1 MDLSMKL
8 FKYRYRPVH
17 AVCEKLLALAAPL
30 ISSKTGQPL
39 HAVPLKVLVLK
50 FGGMGE
56 AVLARSLLEHIEA
69 RNPNISFDFLVEKRT
84 LEMMTLGRDGNVYLY
99 TPGADGMGKAMMSL
113 LEIRRRKYDAVLDFE
128 QHSLLT
134 AAFARASSIPIRVG
148 FAPPTTGSRGGMF
161 THPIELREQESMW
174 SSFIQIGRVLDPE
187 LPESLSA
194 RPLPCSPASMEWL
207 ERWWS
212 SHIAPNTKGP
222 IVALHLGVGPSA
234 QYRRWPAERFASFA
248 ATLSKCQP
256 EMTVIL
262 TGSKSERPLLVDFKK
277 EFPGISIDA
286 TGVGELE
293 HTAALLQ
300 RCDLLVSADT
310 GIMHL
315 AAAMGTPT
323 FGLFGPNTPAC
334 WAPVGKR
341 ATYVY
346 PRRQACSPCINSYR
360 RHIPAECTAL
370 KESAC
375 MWDISVQ
382 DVLKAARVVV
392 RAPWFG
398 TEVQPMSD
406 PQHEFNVLATS
417 YNLK

>member
-1 MDLSMKL
+1 MRL

-30 ISSKTGQPL
+30 ISSKSGQPL

-56 AVLARSLLEHIEA
+56 AVLARSLLGHIQS
-69 RNPNISFDFLVEKRT
+69 RNPNMSFDFLVENRT
-84 LEMMTLGRDGNVYLY
+84 LEMMTLGKDGKVYLY
-99 TPGADGMGKAMMSL
+99 TPGADGMGKASTSL
-113 LEIRRRKYDAVLDFE
+113 LEIRRRKYDAILDFE

-148 FAPPTTGSRGGMF
+148 FAPPTAGSRGRMF
-161 THPIELREQESMW
+161 THPIELSERESMW
-174 SSFIQIGRVLDPE
+174 NSFIQIGRVLDPE
-187 LPESLSA
+187 LPESLST
-194 RPLPCSPASMEWL
+194 RPLPCSPAAIDWL
-207 ERWWS
+207 ERWWN
-212 SHIAPNTKGP
+212 SHVAPNTKGP

-248 ATLSKCQP
+248 TALSKYQP
-256 EMTVIL
+256 GMTIVL
-262 TGSKSERPLLVDFKK
+262 TGSKSEQSLLMDFKK
-277 EFPGISIDA
+277 EFSGISIDA
-286 TGVGELE
+286 TDVGELE

-323 FGLFGPNTPAC
+323 VGLFGPNTPAC
-334 WAPVGKR
+334 WAPVGER

-370 KESAC
+370 KQSAC
-375 MWDISVQ
+375 MWDIRVE
-382 DVLKAARVVV
+382 DVLKAARVVLQ
-392 RAPWFG
+392 APWFG
-398 TEVQPMSD
+398 TEPQPMSD
-406 PQHEFNVLATS
+406 PQDELNVLVTS
-417 YNLK
+417 YKLE

>member
-1 MDLSMKL
+1 MHTPPK
-8 FKYRYRPVH
+8 RI
-17 AVCEKLLALAAPL
+17 L
-30 ISSKTGQPL
+30 I
-39 HAVPLKVLVLK
+39 LK

-56 AVLARSLLEHIEA
+56 AVLARSLVDHIQA
-69 RNPNISFDFLVEKRT
+69 RHPNISFDFLVEKRT

-99 TPGADGMGKAMMSL
+99 TPGADGMWKAVISL
-113 LEIRRRKYDAVLDFE
+113 LEIRRRKYDAILDFE

-148 FAPPTTGSRGGMF
+148 FAPPTTGSRGRMF

-174 SSFIQIGRVLDPE
+174 SSFIQIGRVLDSE
-187 LPESLSA
+187 LPESLST
-194 RPLPCSPASMEWL
+194 RPLPCSSASMEWL
-207 ERWWS
+207 ERWWN
-212 SHIAPNTKGP
+212 SHIPPDAKGP

-248 ATLSKCQP
+248 AALSKYQP

-262 TGSKSERPLLVDFKK
+262 TGSTSERPLLIDFKK
-277 EFPGISIDA
+277 QFFGRSIDA
-286 TGVGELE
+286 ADVGELE
-293 HTAALLQ
+293 HTAALLR

-323 FGLFGPNTPAC
+323 VGLFGPNTPAC

-346 PRRQACSPCINSYR
+346 ARRQACSPCINSYR
-360 RHIPAECTAL
+360 RHIPSECTAL
-370 KESAC
+370 KDGAC
-375 MWDISVQ
+375 MWDISVD
-382 DVLKAARVVV
+382 DVLKAARVIVET
-392 RAPWFG
+392 PWFG
-398 TEVQPMSD
+398 TELQPMSD
-406 PQHEFNVLATS
+406 STPELHVLVTS